1 MNYYEFQYWPFD
13 KKGNAKAHWA
23 LIEEPKEWAEH
34 ELDQVNMLPYYDS
47 PHLTWYLIE
56 LEANTSL
63 EAFIKAYNLLVK
75 ESKNLTFSDNNYY
88 KVTYSSAEDED
99 GKEFDWFVTAILE
112 DELKSQ
118 VNPVVVVGQTYE
130 VIVKEPDVIKAFR
143 LGNSLIQEFIIESE
157 FEKVG

>member
-23 LIEEPKEWAEH
+23 LFEIPKVWSEH
-34 ELDQVNMLPYYDS
+34 ELDQVNIFPYYDS
-47 PHLTWYLIE
+47 PNLSWYLIE
-56 LEANTSL
+56 LEANNPL

-75 ESKNLTFSDNNYY
+75 ESEKLPFSDNNYY

-118 VNPVVVVGQTYE
+118 VNYVVVVGQIYE
-130 VIVKEPDVIKAFR
+130 VIVKEPDVIKAFQ
-143 LGNSLIQEFIIESE
+143 LGNSLIQEFIIENK
-157 FEKVG
+157 FGK